1 MFIAYIIIAA
11 VLALLLLASAASKLR
26 RDPRVVQSI
35 HETVG
40 VPLRF
45 LPHLAA
51 LEIAAAAGLLIG
63 LAWAPLGVAAAG
75 GVVLYMI
82 GAVIG
87 HVRVNDLKGMVGP
100 ALPLALAIAALV
112 TRLLSM

>member
-1 MFIAYIIIAA
+1 LFIAHVIIAA
-11 VLALLLLASAASKLR
+11 VLALSLLASAALKLR
-26 RDPRVVQSI
+26 RDPRVVESI

-40 VPLRF
+40 VPMRF

-51 LEIAAAAGLLIG
+51 LEIAAAVGLLIG
-63 LAWAPLGVAAAG
+63 LVWTPLGVAAAAG
-75 GVVLYMI
+75 AVLYMI

-87 HVRVNDLKGMVGP
+87 HVRVKDTKGVANP
-100 ALPLALAIAALV
+100 LLPLALAIAALV

>member
-11 VLALLLLASAASKLR
+11 VLALLLLASAAAKLR

-75 GVVLYMI
+75 GAVLYMI

-87 HVRVNDLKGMVGP
+87 HARVRDLKGIAGP
-100 ALPLALAIAALV
+100 TLPLALAIAALV
-112 TRLLSM
+112 TRLFST

>member
-1 MFIAYIIIAA
+1 MFIAYIIIAV
-11 VLALLLLASAASKLR
+11 VLALSLLASAALKLR
-26 RDPRVVQSI
+26 RDPRVIESI

-63 LAWAPLGVAAAG
+63 VAWAPLGVAAAAG
-75 GVVLYMI
+75 AVLYMI
-82 GAVIG
+82 GAVIS
-87 HVRVNDLKGMVGP
+87 HARVQDLKGMANP
-100 ALPLALAIAALV
+100 TLPLALAVAALV

>member
-45 LPHLAA
+45 LPHLAE

-100 ALPLALAIAALV
+100 APPLALAIAALV
-112 TRLLSM
+112 TRVLSM

>member
-1 MFIAYIIIAA
+1 MFIACIVIAS

-26 RDPRVVQSI
+26 RDPRVVRTI

-63 LAWAPLGVAAAG
+63 LAWAPLGVAAAAG
-75 GVVLYMI
+75 AVLYMI
-82 GAVIG
+82 GAAIG
-87 HVRVNDLKGMVGP
+87 HVRVHDSKGIAGP
-100 ALPLALAIAALV
+100 TLPLALAIAALV

>member
-1 MFIAYIIIAA
+1 LFIAYIIIAV
-11 VLALLLLASAASKLR
+11 VLAVALIASAVAKLR
-26 RDPRVVQSI
+26 RDPRVVGPI

-51 LEIAAAAGLLIG
+51 LEIAAAVGLLIG
-63 LAWAPLGVAAAG
+63 LVWAPLGVAAAAG
-75 GVVLYMI
+75 AVLYMI
-82 GAVIG
+82 GAVIS
-87 HVRVNDLKGMVGP
+87 HARVQDLKGMANP

>member
-1 MFIAYIIIAA
+1 MFIAYTIIAV
-11 VLALLLLASAASKLR
+11 VLALSLLASAAMKLR
-26 RDPRVVQSI
+26 RDPRVVESI
-35 HETVG
+35 HDTVG

-63 LAWAPLGVAAAG
+63 LVWAPLSVAAAAG
-75 GVVLYMI
+75 AVLYMI
-82 GAVIG
+82 GAVVS
-87 HVRVNDLKGMVGP
+87 HARVHDLKGIANP